1 LQSALIELI
10 VGIVVISALAIL
22 AFKLRALDMT
32 GSISG
37 AIISFVVFLAGGFA
51 WFFMI
56 VLFVVISSAFTRYR
70 YDYKHRLGMA
80 QEKLGVRSWP
90 NSVANGTVSVIASIL
105 WIYSHSE
112 IFAVMFLCS
121 VAAAMSDT
129 LATEVGLLSH
139 SQPRLIIH
147 PKKVVEP
154 GTSGG
159 TTILGDLTALVTS
172 LGMAI
177 IGIVLFVIKTTSIT
191 NAVIAFVAVGAG
203 SLSGVFFD
211 SFLGASV
218 QATYRCTVCGK
229 ATENTLH
236 HGQAAAYIRG
246 IRYFDNNV
254 VNFVGILFGSLLSI
268 GIYLLFAK

>member
-1 LQSALIELI
+1 MLTASIELI
-10 VGIVVISALAIL
+10 AGIIVILALAIL
-22 AFKLRALDMT
+22 AVRLRALDVA

-37 AIISFVVFLAGGFA
+37 ALISFIVFLAGGFS

-56 VLFVVISSAFTRYR
+56 VVFVGISSAFTRYR
-70 YDYKHRLGMA
+70 YDYKHKLGTA
-80 QEKLGVRSWP
+80 QEKMGVRSWP
-90 NSVANGTVSVIASIL
+90 NSIANGTVSVIASAL
-105 WIYSHSE
+105 WIYTRSE
-112 IFAVMFLCS
+112 IFAVMFLTS

-147 PKKVVEP
+147 PKKLVEP

-172 LGMAI
+172 LGMSI
-177 IGIVLFVIKTTSIT
+177 VGIVLLVIKTTSLSNLLISF
-191 NAVIAFVAVGAG
+191 AAVGIG

-211 SFLGASV
+211 SLLGASV
-218 QATYRCTVCGK
+218 QVMYRCLVCGK
-229 ATENTLH
+229 ATENSNH
-236 HGQAAAYIRG
+236 HGQAAAYVRG

-254 VNFVGILFGSLLSI
+254 VNFVGILFGSLVSI
-268 GIYLLFAK
+268 AVYFLITK